1 MHIVQESLSNIRKHA
16 RARRVAVSVGRSR
29 DGLEIRVSDDGGGFD
44 PLTEP
49 KVHSDRHVGL
59 QIMRER
65 AHRIGGECQI
75 SSEPGKGALV
85 RLILPRKQA
94 KVA

>member
-16 RARRVAVSVGRSR
+16 RASRVGVTVRRSR
-29 DGLEIRVSDDGGGFD
+29 DGLEVEVTDDGGGFD
-44 PLTEP
+44 PVNEP
-49 KVHSDRHVGL
+49 KVHSDCHVGL

-65 AHRIGGECQI
+65 AQRIGGECQI
-75 SSEPGKGALV
+75 TSEPGKGALV

-94 KVA
+94 RVA